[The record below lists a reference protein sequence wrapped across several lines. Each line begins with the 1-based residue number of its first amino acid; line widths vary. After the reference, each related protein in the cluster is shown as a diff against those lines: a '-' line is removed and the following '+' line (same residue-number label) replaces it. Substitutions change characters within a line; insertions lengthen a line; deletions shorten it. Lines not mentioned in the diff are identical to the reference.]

1 MRRFLLPLLLLAP
14 LSAGA
19 QPAPPACNAAR
30 EGVTACLD
38 GKLCTCR
45 FERGGS
51 ITGRRDGHRWD
62 CGTLRPQCGPEANV
76 PAGPPVLPVPLP
88 NLLLQ
93 MDPSGMPGQAPVPYP
108 PHSGAPFPLR

>member
-1 MRRFLLPLLLLAP
+1 
-14 LSAGA
+14 
-19 QPAPPACNAAR
+19 
-30 EGVTACLD
+30 
-38 GKLCTCR
+38 
-45 FERGGS
+45 
-51 ITGRRDGHRWD
+51 
-62 CGTLRPQCGPEANV
+62 V